1 MREIY
6 GIPFSLLLVW
16 GMLIKKG
23 TNNDIRTR
31 LALQWGQ
38 PSLALY
44 KKTSRTTLLKDQ
56 PFIRQWRETNY
67 LDSSFV

>member
-56 PFIRQWRETNY
+56 TFIR
-67 LDSSFV
+67 